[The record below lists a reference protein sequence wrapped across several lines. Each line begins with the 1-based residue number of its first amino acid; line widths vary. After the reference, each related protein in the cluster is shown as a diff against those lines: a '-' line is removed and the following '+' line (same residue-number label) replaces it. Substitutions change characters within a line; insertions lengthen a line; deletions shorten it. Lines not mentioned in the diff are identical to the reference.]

1 MDLLYQTASNGV
13 KVALG
18 NRSSVDSFTEKDFFS
33 TFVLT
38 ASDNGDC
45 KTPNTS
51 DLLSIPNSHSFID
64 LNGDCLPD
72 LLLTRQDGS
81 PEQLASSTTVN
92 TYYEI
97 YSQVF
102 VGEESKY
109 CLASQN
115 GKLVDP
121 TDVRAGTSGSAPM
134 PFIEFGDFNRDG
146 MTDMAF
152 STEKGV
158 LNILYNQYDA
168 PSPKATNLCNDVGNT
183 ADLKSKK
190 LF

>member
-1 MDLLYQTASNGV
+1 MDLLYQTASSGV

-109 CLASQN
+109 CLAS
-115 GKLVDP
+115 
-121 TDVRAGTSGSAPM
+121 
-134 PFIEFGDFNRDG
+134 
-146 MTDMAF
+146 
-152 STEKGV
+152 
-158 LNILYNQYDA
+158 
-168 PSPKATNLCNDVGNT
+168 
-183 ADLKSKK
+183 
-190 LF
+190 